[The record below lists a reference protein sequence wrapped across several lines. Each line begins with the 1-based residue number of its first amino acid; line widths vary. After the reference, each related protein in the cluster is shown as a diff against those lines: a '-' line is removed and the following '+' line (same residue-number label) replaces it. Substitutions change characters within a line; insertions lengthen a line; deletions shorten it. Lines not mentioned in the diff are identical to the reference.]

1 MSPGHGG
8 RARPGDRERGMI
20 HPSRVLSI
28 GVERPLDMVARFL
41 ADPRNFPRWA
51 SGLAGGLTPEREPGE
66 AGAEPGRWAV
76 ETPQGRVTLRFSPPN
91 AFGVADHWV
100 HLPDASVVYV
110 PLRAVANGD
119 GTEVSL
125 TLFRQLGM
133 DAARFEADADWV
145 RRDLAALKRVLE
157 DEGGL

>member
-1 MSPGHGG
+1 MTHS
-8 RARPGDRERGMI
+8 
-20 HPSRVLSI
+20 SRVVSI
-28 GVERPLDMVARFL
+28 SIERPLDTVAHFL
-41 ADPRNFPRWA
+41 AEPRNFPRWA
-51 SGLAGGLTPEREPGE
+51 AGLAGGLSPERGLSE
-66 AGAEPGRWAV
+66 AGGEPGRWAV

-125 TLFRQLGM
+125 TLFRLPGM
-133 DAARFEADADWV
+133 DAARFDADTDWV

-157 DEGGL
+157 DEGDS